1 MVGDQK
7 IEQTETASRIAHCY
21 TVCGTLLGRWTALFQ
36 RLFAHLVFQKQWPM
50 CVHLGWDMVT
60 SQSIIFMLIKYFIYF
75 FQHVVSGKITVWF
88 TIVWNHFPS
97 SMSPLAP
104 PKVQVYTRDPGEYGK
119 ENTLICRL
127 SKFHPPD
134 VTVQILKDGVEV
146 PHSHQ
151 SDLAFGQDWHFHLSK
166 HVSFTPQKGEKYT
179 CRVTH
184 GHTQKDYSWG
194 KLRIVRSVC

>member
-1 MVGDQK
+1 MN
-7 IEQTETASRIAHCY
+7 
-21 TVCGTLLGRWTALFQ
+21 
-36 RLFAHLVFQKQWPM
+36 
-50 CVHLGWDMVT
+50 
-60 SQSIIFMLIKYFIYF
+60 SIIPNGICSFGVLEMVAHRCSLRKRYGNITVYYFNAQCSAKVFLSF

-88 TIVWNHFPS
+88 TIVWHNFPS
-97 SMSPLAP
+97 STLPLAP

-134 VTVQILKDGVEV
+134 VTVQILKNGAVI
-146 PHSHQ
+146 PNAQQ

-166 HVSFTPQKGEKYT
+166 HVSFTPLKGEEYT

-194 KLRIVRSVC
+194 KLGISMCWTFS